1 MLDYFFELMKTFCF
15 CIGSLKINQWNAHRF
30 TMVEHFIGNF
40 CVIQGPDDEFVLYKN
55 HASGMS
61 ITMH

>member
-1 MLDYFFELMKTFCF
+1 
-15 CIGSLKINQWNAHRF
+15 
-30 TMVEHFIGNF
+30 MVEHFIGNF
-40 CVIQGPDDEFVLYKN
+40 CVIQAPDDEFVLYKN